1 MRVLTLLLAAG
12 PVLANAQTAPLVQPS
27 RDVTAR
33 YAVTG
38 EATSL
43 LPGGLPGPVTLY
55 WDAGRQ
61 RVRAEAEGRNQ
72 VAVVDLRTRSGQVFD
87 TGLRIV
93 LPLKMRPGALGPLSP
108 DAAHLQPRGRDTVA
122 GLPCTEYT
130 IDGRNPGTVCLTADG
145 VPLRGSGTVEGKPGR
160 FTALSVAYGP
170 VPTDRFVPPPGYVS
184 LGSVG
189 KLDLRSLLSPDVR

>member
-1 MRVLTLLLAAG
+1 MTRLLTLLLVAVPIAAG
-12 PVLANAQTAPLVQPS
+12 AQPAPLVQPS

-38 EATSL
+38 EAASL
-43 LPGGLPGPVTLY
+43 LPGGLPGPVTLS
-55 WDAGRQ
+55 WDAARQ

-87 TGLRIV
+87 SALRIV
-93 LPLKMRPGALGPLSP
+93 LPLKLRPGALGPLSP
-108 DAAHLQPRGRDTVA
+108 DAARLQPRGRDTVA
-122 GLPCTEYT
+122 GLPCTEYA
-130 IDGRNPGTVCLTADG
+130 IDGRNPGMVCLTADG

-170 VPTDRFVPPPGYVS
+170 VPPDRFDD
-184 LGSVG
+184 LG
-189 KLDLRSLLSPDVR
+189 DLIPLLKIEL

>member
-72 VAVVDLRTRSGQVFD
+72 VAVVDLRTRS
-87 TGLRIV
+87 
-93 LPLKMRPGALGPLSP
+93 
-108 DAAHLQPRGRDTVA
+108 
-122 GLPCTEYT
+122 
-130 IDGRNPGTVCLTADG
+130 
-145 VPLRGSGTVEGKPGR
+145 
-160 FTALSVAYGP
+160 
-170 VPTDRFVPPPGYVS
+170 
-184 LGSVG
+184 
-189 KLDLRSLLSPDVR
+189 